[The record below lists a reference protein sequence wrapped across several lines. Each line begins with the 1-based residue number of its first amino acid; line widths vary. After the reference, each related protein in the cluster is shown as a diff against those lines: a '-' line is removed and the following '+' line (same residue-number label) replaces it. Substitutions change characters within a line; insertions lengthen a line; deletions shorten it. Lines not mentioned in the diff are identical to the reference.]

1 MTPVFGFCNVAIMP
15 VRSEPTH
22 RAEQTTQLLY
32 GEKAIILE
40 TNTKGWARILCVHDN
55 YEGWCRQPQLTNITP
70 KEFNKAT
77 KYLSATHN
85 GKLLF
90 EDSDMAIPLGSEMFG
105 LKAGHLR
112 AANAWG
118 YFKGKKLEFAKVE
131 PTGELLKQAVLH
143 YLHAPYL
150 WGGRSVAGLDC
161 SGLTQMAYKLC
172 NYPIPRDAS
181 QQALKGTAVEFL
193 EMAKCGDLAFF
204 ADKDERINHV
214 GMLLDNKTIIHCT
227 EVVGRVV
234 IDKIDLSGIISVS
247 LKRRTHTLRYV
258 KRMVGDAAPTEKAA
272 APEAAKLFTE

>member
-1 MTPVFGFCNVAIMP
+1 MTPVFGFCNVAMMP

-40 TNTKGWARILCVHDN
+40 TNVKGWARILCAHDN

-77 KYLSATHN
+77 KYISSTHN
-85 GKLLF
+85 GKLFF
-90 EDSDMAIPLGSEMFG
+90 EETDMYLPLGSELTGM
-105 LKAGHLR
+105 KTGHVR

-118 YFKGKKLEFAKVE
+118 FFKGKKVAIAEVVATE
-131 PTGELLKQAVLH
+131 ELLRTAIMN
-143 YLHAPYL
+143 YIHAPYL
-150 WGGRSVAGLDC
+150 WGGRSINGLDC

-172 NYPIPRDAS
+172 NHAIPRDAS
-181 QQALKGTAVEFL
+181 QQALKGANVEFL
-193 EMAKCGDLAFF
+193 EMARCGDLAFF

-234 IDKIDLSGIISVS
+234 IDKIDLGGIISVS
-247 LKRRTHTLRYV
+247 LKKRTHTLRYV
-258 KRMVGDAAPTEKAA
+258 KRMINLETAQEKPTGEVTQ
-272 APEAAKLFTE
+272 LTL

>member
-15 VRSEPTH
+15 VRSEPSH

-40 TNTKGWARILCVHDN
+40 TNVKGWARIMCVHDS
-55 YEGWCRQPQLTNITP
+55 YEGWCRQAQLTNITP
-70 KEFNKAT
+70 KEFNKPT
-77 KYLSATHN
+77 KYLSASHN

-90 EDSDMAIPLGSEMFG
+90 EDNEMAIPLGSELTG

-112 AANAWG
+112 AANSYG
-118 YFKGKKLEFAKVE
+118 FFKGKKLTIAEVTATE
-131 PTGELLKQAVLH
+131 DLLKTAILNYMH
-143 YLHAPYL
+143 SPYL
-150 WGGRSVAGLDC
+150 WGGRSLSGLDC

-172 NYPIPRDAS
+172 NFPIPRDAS
-181 QQALKGTAVEFL
+181 QQALKGAQVEFL
-193 EMAKCGDLAFF
+193 EMARCGDLAFF

-227 EVVGRVV
+227 EIVGRVV

-247 LKRRTHTLRYV
+247 LKKRTHTLRYV
-258 KRMVGDAAPTEKAA
+258 KRMINPETTQEKNTAAVTQ
-272 APEAAKLFTE
+272 LTL

>member
-1 MTPVFGFCNVAIMP
+1 MTPVFGFCNVGMMP

-40 TNTKGWARILCVHDN
+40 TNAKGWARILCAHDN

-77 KYLSATHN
+77 KYISSTHN

-90 EDSDMAIPLGSEMFG
+90 EDTDMLLPLGSELTG
-105 LKAGHLR
+105 LKTGHVR

-118 YFKGKKLEFAKVE
+118 FFKGKKVAIADVAATED
-131 PTGELLKQAVLH
+131 LLRTAVMQ
-143 YLHAPYL
+143 YIHAPYL
-150 WGGRSVAGLDC
+150 WGGRSVNGLDC

-172 NYPIPRDAS
+172 NHIIPRDAS
-181 QQALKGTAVEFL
+181 QQALKGANVEFL
-193 EMAKCGDLAFF
+193 EMARCGDLAFF
-204 ADKDERINHV
+204 ADKDDRINHV
-214 GMLLDNKTIIHCT
+214 GMLLDNKTIIHST

-234 IDKIDLSGIISVS
+234 MDKIDLGGIISVS
-247 LKRRTHTLRYV
+247 LKKRTHTLRYV
-258 KRMVGDAAPTEKAA
+258 KRMINLETAQEKPAGA
-272 APEAAKLFTE
+272 VTQLLL